1 MKTVTIGGQSR
12 DIGKTSLACGIIAA
26 FPRMNWTA
34 VKITGFGPEEY
45 FHYGTRFALSEEQE
59 RGLGTDSSR
68 FLAAGAR
75 RSFWLRVPLG
85 QLGPAMPVLR
95 AAVNGASH
103 LIVESNR
110 VLEFIEPD
118 VYLLLLD
125 PARPDF
131 KMTARRFFHRADAYV
146 VVDRGMG
153 DAVAPAGDLTAAPG
167 KPRFRVSPT
176 GPFITPA
183 IIDFLKERL
192 KEEP

>member
-1 MKTVTIGGQSR
+1 
-12 DIGKTSLACGIIAA
+12 
-26 FPRMNWTA
+26 
-34 VKITGFGPEEY
+34 
-45 FHYGTRFALSEEQE
+45 
-59 RGLGTDSSR
+59 
-68 FLAAGAR
+68 
-75 RSFWLRVPLG
+75 
-85 QLGPAMPVLR
+85 MPVLR

-167 KPRFRVSPT
+167 KPHFRVSPT